1 MSLSNEQIA
10 IYKKELD
17 KVNKELDQLGEL
29 LKESIDTMG
38 LEYIDLNRII
48 DLCDTL
54 TTKKSKL
61 IYLIGVQGI

>member
-1 MSLSNEQIA
+1 MTLTSEQVA
-10 IYKKELD
+10 TYKKELD

-38 LEYIDLNRII
+38 LEYIDLYRFI

-61 IYLIGVQGI
+61 IYLIGVQSI

>member
-29 LKESIDTMG
+29 LKESIDTIG
-38 LEYIDLNRII
+38 LEYIDLYRII